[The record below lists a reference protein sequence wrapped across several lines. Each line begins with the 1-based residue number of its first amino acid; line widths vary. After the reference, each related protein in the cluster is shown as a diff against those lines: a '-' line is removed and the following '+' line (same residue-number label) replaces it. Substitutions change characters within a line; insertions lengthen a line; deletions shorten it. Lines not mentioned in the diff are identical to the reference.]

1 MNNVKEPL
9 IKSQNTLSRHTPQG
23 RLRTSGACQNL
34 VKTINYS
41 ALASCVALP
50 PASMQ
55 SWMQVFT
62 SMTECILDL
71 RALKFISG
79 SLLIVSFALS
89 GITFTQ
95 AASDDFGR
103 LFTTP
108 EERRKLQALRYAES
122 EPAVIEEIEIPVVLI
137 DEVAEEIEQ
146 PDIEGITLNG
156 LVYRKG
162 SKSTVWLNGTNSYEG
177 SLASE
182 YFRIKADDINSEKV
196 SVTVPEVGL
205 EFDLKVGQTYEP
217 NDGSLLDIVE
227 DDVPFIIK

>member
-1 MNNVKEPL
+1 MN
-9 IKSQNTLSRHTPQG
+9 
-23 RLRTSGACQNL
+23 A
-34 VKTINYS
+34 
-41 ALASCVALP
+41 
-50 PASMQ
+50 
-55 SWMQVFT
+55 F
-62 SMTECILDL
+62 
-71 RALKFISG
+71 KFISG
-79 SLLIVSFALS
+79 SLLIVSFVLS

-108 EERRKLQALRYAES
+108 EERRILQLLRYAEP
-122 EPAVIEEIEIPVVLI
+122 EPEIIEAVEIPVELVE
-137 DEVAEEIEQ
+137 EVDEEIEQ
-146 PDIEGITLNG
+146 RDIEGITLNG
-156 LVYRKG
+156 IVYRKG

-217 NDGSLLDIVE
+217 NDKSLIDIVE
-227 DDVPFIIK
+227 DDMPFTIK